1 MYKLNDIIEYNNNIY
16 RVMRHIKEK
25 SYFVKMLNNIDD
37 DDDEVIEIVIEWV
50 RA

>member
-25 SYFVKMLNNIDD
+25 LYYVKMLNNIDD
-37 DDDEVIEIVIEWV
+37 DDDEVIEIIIE
-50 RA
+50 